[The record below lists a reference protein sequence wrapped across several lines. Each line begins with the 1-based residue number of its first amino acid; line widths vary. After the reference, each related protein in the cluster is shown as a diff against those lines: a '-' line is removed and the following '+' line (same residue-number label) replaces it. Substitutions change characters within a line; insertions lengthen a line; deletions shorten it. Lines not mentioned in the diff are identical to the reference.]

1 MVWKFII
8 SEWSKV
14 ISIQIFDFWNF
25 GMLKSNILIRF
36 VDGVIILAV
45 IIFLFE
51 YQFQIRLL
59 LS

>member
-1 MVWKFII
+1 
-8 SEWSKV
+8 
-14 ISIQIFDFWNF
+14 
-25 GMLKSNILIRF
+25 MLKSNILIRF

-51 YQFQIRLL
+51 YQFQIGLL